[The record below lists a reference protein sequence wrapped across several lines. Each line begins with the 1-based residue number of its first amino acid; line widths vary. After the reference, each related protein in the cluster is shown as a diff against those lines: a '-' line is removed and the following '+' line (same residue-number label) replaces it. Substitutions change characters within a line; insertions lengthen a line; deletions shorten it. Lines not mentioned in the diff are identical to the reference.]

1 MVSESHLFLV
11 NSEHFDVSFD
21 ETFSALKLIVKENLF
36 IKESVPSGIIALSHR
51 NYVFVQPDPTLPLIS
66 APIDAG
72 YIGDITLITS
82 RPITLPKG
90 YTFYLMEL
98 VHSNN
103 ECIIPKDM
111 KLRKPAYKGDIGRD
125 AYLKKSAKN
134 SKDIQFVIENNTG
147 TIFFP
152 RSSAARKGY
161 EVHVTSS
168 KTTVRSSQLKLI
180 TKEDAY
186 SVVQCVNANVLKYTD
201 PVEFVDENDALFML
215 NKLRKTSERGA
226 NKEGSSDSKVK

>member
-21 ETFSALKLIVKENLF
+21 ETFSALKLVVKENLF
-36 IKESVPSGIIALSHR
+36 IKNSIPSGIIALSHR

-98 VHSNN
+98 VHSNK
-103 ECIIPKDM
+103 ERIIPKDM

-134 SKDIQFVIENNTG
+134 SEDVQFVIENNPG
-147 TIFFP
+147 TLFFP

-161 EVHVTSS
+161 EVHVTSG
-168 KTTVRSSQLKLI
+168 KTTVRSSKLELI

-186 SVVQCVNANVLKYTD
+186 SVVQCVNASVLKYTD
-201 PVEFVDENDALFML
+201 PVEFVDEKDALFML
-215 NKLRKTSERGA
+215 NKLRKTSERGD

>member
-21 ETFSALKLIVKENLF
+21 ETFSALKLVVKENLF
-36 IKESVPSGIIALSHR
+36 IKNSVPSGIIALSHR

-98 VHSNN
+98 VHSNK
-103 ECIIPKDM
+103 ERIIPKDM
-111 KLRKPAYKGDIGRD
+111 KLRKPAYKGMISK
-125 AYLKKSAKN
+125 LNELSNNPVEQAKILER
-134 SKDIQFVIENNTG
+134 SIENDWSSLYPLPSDDNSYQNDGDYHVG
-147 TIFFP
+147 T
-152 RSSAARKGY
+152 
-161 EVHVTSS
+161 E
-168 KTTVRSSQLKLI
+168 
-180 TKEDAY
+180 
-186 SVVQCVNANVLKYTD
+186 
-201 PVEFVDENDALFML
+201 
-215 NKLRKTSERGA
+215 SERNGLDF
-226 NKEGSSDSKVK
+226 EDLPF

>member
-21 ETFSALKLIVKENLF
+21 ETFSALKLVVKENLF
-36 IKESVPSGIIALSHR
+36 IKNSVPSGIISLSHR
-51 NYVFVQPDPTLPLIS
+51 NYIFIQPDPTLPLIS

-98 VHSNN
+98 VHSNK
-103 ECIIPKDM
+103 ERIIPKDM
-111 KLRKPAYKGDIGRD
+111 KLRKPAYKGDIGQD

-134 SKDIQFVIENNTG
+134 SEDVQFVIENNPG

-161 EVHVTSS
+161 EVHVTSG
-168 KTTVRSSQLKLI
+168 KTTVRSSKLELI
-180 TKEDAY
+180 TKENAY

-201 PVEFVDENDALFML
+201 PVEFLDEKDALFML
-215 NKLRKTSERGA
+215 NKLQKTSERGN